1 MKNCRLGLTAFRA
14 WIALVLLLLF
24 GFQYKVSPV
33 WALVPEVP
41 FDRKVA
47 TQKVLGSVYG
57 DSTSALRNERRAQAL
72 EASTSDGK
80 TLALPEH
87 MTTYGELGIDALV
100 TLMDAVGVQKT
111 DRFLDIGS
119 GDFMLVAGAALLFAE
134 DLQVARGVE
143 ILPSFYERSLTFQ
156 KAVEEEAAQAGVAI
170 GKTESYLGDVFR
182 PTEEMKGI
190 FQDTTL
196 SVCFATT
203 WSKGIPGRRLDALS
217 AALGSNGVSSLPK
230 KSRLVIIDGVLDE
243 KDGFVCEGELKLACP
258 DTAPY
263 SIARLYVRS

>member
-14 WIALVLLLLF
+14 WIALVLLLF

-100 TLMDAVGVQKT
+100 TLMDAMGVQKT